1 MTTSTS
7 ASSSHS
13 EILKAENLK
22 SFRFDVLLIA
32 TRYFHPN
39 SELGEGRFS
48 TVYKGWIDEQS
59 CAATE
64 PEGGTAVAVK
74 RLNKYDSIQSDQE
87 WLAEINY
94 FGRINHPNVVKL
106 IGYCLEGDHRLLVY
120 EFMPRGSL
128 ANHLFIRGSHFQCLS
143 WNNRIKVALGVA
155 KGLAYLHTTEEKPIN
170 LYFKSSNI
178 LIDSDYNA
186 KLSDFGLVKRIKNID
201 PRFIGA
207 ASAYVAPE
215 YLMTGMGHRVCQCM
229 TPHMAQIHCHMVKC
243 EIYSFGVVLLELL
256 TGRRGFDKNLPPHVQ
271 MLVELVKPILT
282 NKKKFLNI
290 MDPSIDG
297 QYSYIAARRAALLA
311 NRCVM
316 TFAGHRPNADKLVEE
331 LEKIQ
336 EL

>member
-1 MTTSTS
+1 MCACFSVGMATSTS

-13 EILKAENLK
+13 EILKEENLK

-74 RLNKYDSIQSDQE
+74 RLNKHDSIQSDQE

-215 YLMTGMGHRVCQCM
+215 YLMTG
-229 TPHMAQIHCHMVKC
+229 
-243 EIYSFGVVLLELL
+243 
-256 TGRRGFDKNLPPHVQ
+256 RRGFDKNLPPHVQ